1 MDRQDLS
8 KNEPEK
14 EVLLSWV
21 DKSFVLMLI
30 VSDVVFHSIQ
40 KMWLY
45 DFLSGVVGPLSQK
58 AFVFESLPA
67 SDVDSLQDP
76 LSDSLLV
83 YKRIQ
88 MGLYAN
94 FNGPTRL
101 LWPERRQQERIH
113 LVLPG
118 L

>member
-1 MDRQDLS
+1 MRGKDIFGNWLVQLFHLDINLAGKELSYTLLKLSGNEDLCDCWNNIFALVVMDRQDLS

-45 DFLSGVVGPLSQK
+45 DILSGL
-58 AFVFESLPA
+58 
-67 SDVDSLQDP
+67 
-76 LSDSLLV
+76 
-83 YKRIQ
+83 
-88 MGLYAN
+88 
-94 FNGPTRL
+94 
-101 LWPERRQQERIH
+101 
-113 LVLPG
+113 
-118 L
+118 